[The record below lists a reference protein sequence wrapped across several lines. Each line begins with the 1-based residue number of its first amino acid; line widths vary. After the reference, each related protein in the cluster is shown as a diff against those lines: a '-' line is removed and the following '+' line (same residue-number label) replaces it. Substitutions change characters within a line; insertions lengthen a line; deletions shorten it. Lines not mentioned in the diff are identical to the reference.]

1 MTRTVFV
8 LFLLLAGQTLLG
20 QAPEVSKYNME
31 LGSMIRS
38 GEPQQYNDIQASLL
52 LTPKDTADYPPVLSM
67 RIGYRVNDQDSITYI
82 DIGKQQPQQVRL
94 TIYGET
100 LPEKNP
106 KLYARIGS
114 KLDFEKQQDLMI
126 LFFEF
131 RNLSREKIQ
140 KVSITYGVWEK
151 NNLERRV
158 EETFSMEFEE

>member
-1 MTRTVFV
+1 MIRLPT
-8 LFLLLAGQTLLG
+8 FLLLLLSTLSGFG
-20 QAPEVSKYNME
+20 QAPEASKYNME
-31 LGSMIRS
+31 LLSMIRS

-52 LTPKDTADYPPVLSM
+52 ITPIDTADYPPVLSM

-82 DIGKQQPQQVRL
+82 DIQKQVPQQVRL

-114 KLDFEKQQDLMI
+114 KLDFENQKDLMI

-131 RNLSREKIQ
+131 KDISREKIQ
-140 KVSITYGVWEK
+140 KVSITYGLWEK
-151 NNLERRV
+151 NNLDRRV
-158 EETFSMEFEE
+158 EETFSMAFED